1 MSKMKHIRDFIK
13 NINPDYR
20 VRYGNVFEVD
30 IPEEK
35 IFITLNKHKEE
46 DEMVQ
51 KFLEKEYGKRYNS
64 FIIGLLHEV
73 GHIET
78 FEEDLDEE
86 RDFVYSLLK
95 IDFNNGSSDIEK
107 FNNMYFRIPAED
119 NATAC
124 AVNYYETHLQEG
136 QELARKLNIDF

>member
-1 MSKMKHIRDFIK
+1 MSKMKYIRDFIK

-95 IDFNNGSSDIEK
+95 IDFNNGNSDIEK
-107 FNNMYFRIPAED
+107 FNNMYFCIPAEY
-119 NATAC
+119 NATAW
-124 AVNYYETHLQEG
+124 AVNYYETHLQEC

>member
-1 MSKMKHIRDFIK
+1 MSKMKYIRKFIK
-13 NINPDYR
+13 NINSEYR
-20 VRYGNVFEVD
+20 VKYGNVFEVD

-35 IFITLNKHKEE
+35 IFITLNKHQEE

-78 FEEDLDEE
+78 FDEELDEE
-86 RDFVYSLLK
+86 RDLAYGLLK
-95 IDFNNGSSDIEK
+95 IDFNDGNSDVEK
-107 FNNMYFRIPAED
+107 FNDMYFRIPAEY
-119 NATAC
+119 NATAW
-124 AVNYYETHLQEG
+124 AVKYYETYLQEC
-136 QELARKLNIDF
+136 QELAKELNIDF

>member
-1 MSKMKHIRDFIK
+1 MSKMKYIRDFIK

-95 IDFNNGSSDIEK
+95 IDFNNGRSDIEK
-107 FNNMYFRIPAED
+107 FNNMYFRIHAEY
-119 NATAC
+119 NATDWD
-124 AVNYYETHLQEG
+124 VNYYETHLQEC

>member
-1 MSKMKHIRDFIK
+1 MSKMKYIRDFIK

-20 VRYGNVFEVD
+20 VKYGNVFEVD

-51 KFLEKEYGKRYNS
+51 KFLEKEYRKRYNS
-64 FIIGLLHEV
+64 FIMGLLHEV

-86 RDFVYSLLK
+86 RDLVYGLLK
-95 IDFNNGSSDIEK
+95 IDFNSGNSDIEK
-107 FNNMYFRIPAED
+107 FNNMYFRIPAEY
-119 NATAC
+119 NATAW
-124 AVNYYETHLQEG
+124 AVNYYETHLQEC
-136 QELARKLNIDF
+136 QELAKKLNIDF

>member
-1 MSKMKHIRDFIK
+1 MSKMKYIRDFIK
-13 NINPDYR
+13 NINSDYR
-20 VRYGNVFEVD
+20 VKYGNVFEVD

-86 RDFVYSLLK
+86 RDLVYGLLK

-107 FNNMYFRIPAED
+107 FNNMYFRISAEY
-119 NATAC
+119 NATAW
-124 AVNYYETHLQEG
+124 AVNYYETHLQEC
-136 QELARKLNIDF
+136 QELAKELNIDF